1 MKQLLKFL
9 SLTIL
14 FVGCANYTTIRSPR
28 YFNEEVD
35 ILDYYAN
42 PYQTTWTVRAMPGEQ
57 MKLVFLYET
66 ITIDFTPDKNKLGEF
81 IFTVNASASERAE
94 QFYQN

>member
-1 MKQLLKFL
+1 MRNLLKFSLL
-9 SLTIL
+9 SLL

-28 YFNEEVD
+28 YFNTEVD

-42 PYQTTWTVRAMPGEQ
+42 PYETIWTVRAMPGET

-66 ITIDFTPDKNKLGEF
+66 IEIDFEPDKNKPGEF
-81 IFTVNASASERAE
+81 IFTVRSGMSERAD
-94 QFYQN
+94 Q

>member
-14 FVGCANYTTIRSPR
+14 FVGCSNYTTIRSPR
-28 YFNEEVD
+28 YFNTEID

-42 PYQTTWTVRAMPGEQ
+42 PYETIWTVRAMPGET

-66 ITIDFTPDKNKLGEF
+66 IEIDFMPDKNKEGVF
-81 IFTVNASASERAE
+81 IFTVRSAMSERAE
-94 QFYQN
+94 Q

>member
-28 YFNEEVD
+28 YFNTEVD

-42 PYQTTWTVRAMPGEQ
+42 SYETIWTVRAMPGEQ

-66 ITIDFTPDKNKLGEF
+66 IEIDFQPDKNKPGEF
-81 IFTVNASASERAE
+81 IFTVRSGFSERAE
-94 QFYQN
+94 N

>member
-28 YFNEEVD
+28 YFNNEVD

-42 PYQTTWTVRAMPGEQ
+42 PYETIWTVRAMPGET

-66 ITIDFTPDKNKLGEF
+66 IEIDFMPDKNKEGEF
-81 IFTVNASASERAE
+81 IFTVRSAMSERAE
-94 QFYQN
+94 Q

>member
-28 YFNEEVD
+28 YFNNEVD

-42 PYQTTWTVRAMPGEQ
+42 PYETIWTVRAMPGEQ

-66 ITIDFTPDKNKLGEF
+66 IEIEFQPDKNKPGEF
-81 IFTVNASASERAE
+81 IFTVRSGLSERAE
-94 QFYQN
+94 N

>member
-28 YFNEEVD
+28 YFNNEVD

-42 PYQTTWTVRAMPGEQ
+42 PYETIWTVRAMPGEQ

-66 ITIDFTPDKNKLGEF
+66 IEIDFEPDKNKPGEF
-81 IFTVNASASERAE
+81 IFIVRSGLSERAE
-94 QFYQN
+94 K